1 MEQIHNFINGEF
13 SLPDSNKY
21 IKVIEPATGAPY
33 AKVPDSNNKD
43 VDQAINSASK
53 AFTSWSKTTVQ
64 NRSSILHQIARGI
77 DAHSDR
83 LAEIESRDTGK
94 PISLSK
100 SVDIPRAAENFRFF
114 AEHIL
119 TFDFEKI
126 LDGHGSINKIVRN
139 PIGVVG

>member
-1 MEQIHNFINGEF
+1 M
-13 SLPDSNKY
+13 L
-21 IKVIEPATGAPY
+21 
-33 AKVPDSNNKD
+33 KVPNSNNKD

-53 AFTSWSKTTVQ
+53 AFAAWSKTTVQ
-64 NRSSILHQIARGI
+64 NRSSILHQIAKGI

-119 TFDFEKI
+119 HI
-126 LDGHGSINKIVRN
+126 
-139 PIGVVG
+139 